1 MSNKDDEAGSRGA
14 ANGLL
19 KLSSTRSPTGGVA
32 EVALASSSTRAIG
45 EGGGGGEATKKRIYL
60 AKMRLNKRQKHKTKK
75 KLTSSR
81 ILQII
86 PSIKSQGG
94 RNTF

>member
-19 KLSSTRSPTGGVA
+19 KLSSTRRPTGGVA
-32 EVALASSSTRAIG
+32 GVALASSSTHATG
-45 EGGGGGEATKKRIYL
+45 EGAGGGEATKKRICL